1 MSRMNLKSS
10 LVLLLAGLCVGA
22 WANQAD
28 KSQTSLVGKEFM
40 DDDEENGEGKL
51 YFTGTGYTINLIPQA
66 IILGVLAFLA
76 VYFLGLD
83 LFGSNTQTS
92 GYGAPTAG
100 YGAPAASYGAPAAS
114 YGAPEASY
122 GAPAP
127 SYAAPAPS
135 YAAPSY
141 AAPAAGY
148 DAPSSGYTAAGRY
161 YAAADGLGSSFDD
174 AAARRKRS
182 SF

>member
-1 MSRMNLKSS
+1 MTRMCVKSS
-10 LVLLLAGLCVGA
+10 LFLLVAGLCVGA
-22 WANQAD
+22 WANEAE
-28 KSQTSLVGKEFM
+28 KSETSLVGKEFV
-40 DDDEENGEGKL
+40 DEDEENGEGKL

-83 LFGSNTQTS
+83 LFGSNTADS
-92 GYGAPTAG
+92 GYGAPSAG

-114 YGAPEASY
+114 YGAPEPSY

-127 SYAAPAPS
+127 SYAAPS

-148 DAPSSGYTAAGRY
+148 DAPSSGYTASGRY
-161 YAAADGLGSSFDD
+161 YAAGADGLGNSFDD

>member
-1 MSRMNLKSS
+1 MPRHSS
-10 LVLLLAGLCVGA
+10 ALLLLLAGLCVGA
-22 WANQAD
+22 WANEAE
-28 KSQTSLVGKEFM
+28 KSETSVLGKEFV
-40 DDDEENGEGKL
+40 DEDEENGEGKL

-83 LFGSNTQTS
+83 LFGSNTS
-92 GYGAPTAG
+92 GYGAPSGG

-141 AAPAAGY
+141 AAPAASY
-148 DAPSSGYTAAGRY
+148 DAPSSGYTASGRY

-174 AAARRKRS
+174 AAARRRRS
-182 SF
+182 AF

>member
-1 MSRMNLKSS
+1 MLLCIWVQKYTPPPTHIQYTSTMPLKTSGNIFS
-10 LVLLLAGLCVGA
+10 KDANKCSGIFLLSVPFLV
-22 WANQAD
+22 
-28 KSQTSLVGKEFM
+28 
-40 DDDEENGEGKL
+40 
-51 YFTGTGYTINLIPQA
+51 
-66 IILGVLAFLA
+66 A

-83 LFGSNTQTS
+83 LFGSSNTS
-92 GYGAPTAG
+92 GYGAPSAG

-161 YAAADGLGSSFDD
+161 YVSSFTVFLPQHP
-174 AAARRKRS
+174 KS
-182 SF
+182 K

>member
-1 MSRMNLKSS
+1 MTRINVKSA
-10 LVLLLAGLCVGA
+10 LFLLLAGLCVGA
-22 WANQAD
+22 WANEAD
-28 KSQTSLVGKEFM
+28 KDETSLVGKEFV
-40 DDDEENGEGKL
+40 DEDEENGEGKL

-66 IILGVLAFLA
+66 IILGILAFLA

-83 LFGSNTQTS
+83 LFGSNTSTS
-92 GYGAPTAG
+92 GYGAPSAG
-100 YGAPAASYGAPAAS
+100 YGAPAAS

-161 YAAADGLGSSFDD
+161 YDTYAQAAADGLGSSFDD